1 VRLKNTLIWMWV
13 AAAIVAVVILV
24 IVSNPKIVFGREIE
38 GASHEVPALKPA
50 VGLQLTLLS
59 SRC

>member
-1 VRLKNTLIWMWV
+1 MNFFGWMAAV
-13 AAAIVAVVILV
+13 AAIVVVATLV
-24 IVSNPKIVFGREIE
+24 LISNPKAVFGREIQ

-59 SRC
+59 PKC